1 MAREEKFE
9 VPEGERDYALQ
20 SGHTELSWQWLE
32 VVMEKEGGEREREV
46 AYAMQYAYVMSGYV

>member
-9 VPEGERDYALQ
+9 VPEEERDYALQ
-20 SGHTELSWQWLE
+20 SGHMELSWQWLE
-32 VVMEKEGGEREREV
+32 VVMEKERGEREV